1 MDVDEQ
7 TNSNHASTVDPDEH
21 SSNHLNFD
29 TANSSITNTTSTST
43 PSRTNSTRRNNR
55 RGSSARAPC
64 GYLVFASES
73 RKRLIKDNPGIPFGE
88 MSRMIGDQWRRLTA
102 TERDK
107 FEEKARERA
116 REQEISQVTST
127 STANSTSTTP
137 TTSATASNTLATT
150 TSINTQIPTNH
161 TNTNSYDSQ
170 HQMPIITPQRMVN
183 GGVTINGHYQV
194 NPNLSNLHQIN
205 GNITAIAKAP
215 PSAAIVTGPPRTQR
229 LVHSEAYLRYIEN
242 LKSDNQFISDWP
254 KQLRAS
260 MNNNHPTA
268 QNGNST
274 SRTLPSNWF
283 SNNSP
288 GLYNNVYEALWS
300 MRDNMWSDVIRIR
313 NVLSD
318 EW

>member
-1 MDVDEQ
+1 MDVVDQ
-7 TNSNHASTVDPDEH
+7 TNSNHANNVDGDEH
-21 SSNHLNFD
+21 QSNHLNFD
-29 TANSSITNTTSTST
+29 TANSSPTNNTIHNNNTNTNPNTSLSTTPNRNNTS
-43 PSRTNSTRRNNR
+43 RKNNR

-116 REQEISQVTST
+116 REQEQVSSAPSTQVT
-127 STANSTSTTP
+127 NNNTSTTYDP
-137 TTSATASNTLATT
+137 PNMPV
-150 TSINTQIPTNH
+150 IN
-161 TNTNSYDSQ
+161 
-170 HQMPIITPQRMVN
+170 PQRMVN
-183 GGVTINGHYQV
+183 GGVTINGHYQT
-194 NPNLSNLHQIN
+194 NPPMPNVHQMN
-205 GNITAIAKAP
+205 GNIQTMPKP
-215 PSAAIVTGPPRTQR
+215 PPQAAIVTCPPRTQR

-242 LKSDNQFISDWP
+242 LKPDNQFISDWP
-254 KQLRAS
+254 KQLKAS
-260 MNNNHPTA
+260 MTNTA
-268 QNGNST
+268 NANNGNNT
-274 SRTLPSNWF
+274 SRTLPSNWLL
-283 SNNSP
+283 NGSP
-288 GLYNNVYEALWS
+288 GLYNNVHEALWS